1 VLYTA
6 QALCDLIDI
15 YDTGLY
21 NRVTK
26 MPETPSHFSE
36 FDANKVGEALGA
48 EPHATRDVAH
58 GDGEALSVGDA
69 TLEVYRDAGVARVT
83 TPDARIELFRIP
95 SYIVNGER
103 VVFEQG
109 DQDDRTRLQVRADG
123 KVAFHPVLRVAESPT
138 TQETA
143 PSGQQLPTST
153 SGLSEGTTRLPDTA
167 ASTAPEGKEPPQQ
180 QLTGRLGNDPWY
192 IPRDEGPVAGFP
204 LAVHDEQGKTTWHK
218 VVVSGETAEQMN
230 AGRQTGQFKKGRLVQ
245 LSGTPVTRQEDN
257 GKGGTRTVKEFH
269 ATSVVRLKDTTVPHP
284 QGR

>member
-1 VLYTA
+1 
-6 QALCDLIDI
+6 
-15 YDTGLY
+15 
-21 NRVTK
+21 

-36 FDANKVGEALGA
+36 FDAQAAGEALGA
-48 EPHATRDVAH
+48 EPRTTRDVAH
-58 GDGEALSVGDA
+58 GDGQAIDVGDA

-83 TPDARIELFRIP
+83 TPDARIELFRVPNYSI
-95 SYIVNGER
+95 NGDR
-103 VVFEQG
+103 VIFEQG
-109 DQDDRTRLQVRADG
+109 TGDNRTRLRLRADG
-123 KVAFHPVLRVAESPT
+123 KVAFQPVLRATELPT
-138 TQETA
+138 TSGTTTDGEQPPTTA
-143 PSGQQLPTST
+143 SA
-153 SGLSEGTTRLPDTA
+153 LSERTTRLPDTA
-167 ASTAPEGKEPPQQ
+167 TSTAPEGKEPPQQ

-204 LAVHDEQGKTTWHK
+204 LAVHDEQDKTTWHK
-218 VVVSGETAEQMN
+218 VVVFGETAEQMN